1 MKKIVILER
10 KTLGKLDFDIL
21 KEFGELVI
29 YETTNQ
35 DDVIDKIKDANI
47 VLVNKVVLNEDNLK
61 YAKDLEII
69 CEVATGY
76 NNIDIEY
83 AKEHN
88 IAVTNVAGYST
99 NTVAQHTFAL
109 LFSLYNRIPYFD
121 NYVKS
126 YKYTESGLFTD
137 VSKPFN
143 DICGKKW
150 GIIGLGAIGRKV
162 AEIATAFGAEVSYYS
177 TSGKNNNSEYNRMDL
192 DELLETSDII
202 SIHAPLND
210 KTLGL
215 INYDNIC
222 KMKKNAVLINVG
234 RGPIVVD
241 EDLARAIDEDKILG
255 AALDVFTVEPIKKDN
270 PLLTI
275 KNSDKI
281 ILTPHVAWASV
292 EARTRLLGEVYKNI
306 TEFYKGNARNRIV

>member
-21 KEFGELVI
+21 KEFGEFVT
-29 YETTNQ
+29 YETTKQ

-61 YAKDLEII
+61 YAKNLEII

-109 LFSLYNRIPYFD
+109 LLSLYNRIPYFD

-241 EDLARAIDEDKILG
+241 EDLVRAIDEDKILG

-270 PLLTI
+270 PLLII

-281 ILTPHVAWASV
+281 ILTPHVAWASI

-306 TEFYKGNARNRIV
+306 AEFYKGNARNRIV

>member
-61 YAKDLEII
+61 YAKNLEII

-109 LFSLYNRIPYFD
+109 LLSLYNRISYFD

-270 PLLTI
+270 PLLII

-281 ILTPHVAWASV
+281 ILTPHVAWASI

-306 TEFYKGNARNRIV
+306 AEFYKGNARNRIV